1 MNIISFDIEE
11 WYIEK
16 KFYSGRGE
24 KYQLFDSYLYRIL
37 DILDSLQLKATFFC
51 VGKIAKDFTYV
62 IKRISERGHEI
73 GCHSNEHLWL
83 TKMTPIQLR
92 EDTKEAIASL
102 QDVSGQPVISYRAPA
117 FSIGEKNKWA
127 IEILAECGIERDSS
141 IYPATRDF
149 GGFNSFPTN
158 NPVIIE
164 YNGIQMKEFP
174 IALAHIGGKH
184 IAFSGGGY
192 FRFFPLWYIKQK
204 MQKSDYF
211 IAYFHIGD
219 LIHNQD
225 GMMTKEEYETYFHE
239 TGSFKNRLV
248 RYVKSNLGTKG
259 AFVKMEKLLKEGAFV
274 NLQDADLHI
283 ESYKTITLK

>member
-1 MNIISFDIEE
+1 MNILSFDIEE

-16 KFYSGRGE
+16 KFHGGRNE
-24 KYQLFDSYLYRIL
+24 KYQLFDSYLHRIL
-37 DILDSLQLKATFFC
+37 DLLDVLQLKATFFC
-51 VGKIAKDFTYV
+51 VGKIATDFPYV

-83 TKMTPIQLR
+83 TKMTPQQLQ

-102 QDVSGQPVISYRAPA
+102 QDVSGQPIISYRAPA
-117 FSIGEKNKWA
+117 FSIGENNKWA

-149 GGFNSFPTN
+149 GGFNSFPANT
-158 NPVIIE
+158 PVIIE
-164 YNGIQMKEFP
+164 YNDIRMKEFP
-174 IALAHIGGKH
+174 IALARIWGKDV
-184 IAFSGGGY
+184 AFSGGGY

-204 MQKSDYF
+204 MLRSDYF

-225 GMMTKEEYETYFHE
+225 GMMTKEEYEIYFRE
-239 TGSFKNRLV
+239 SGSFKNRLV
-248 RYVKSNLGTKG
+248 RYVKSYLGTKG
-259 AFVKMEKLLKEGAFV
+259 AFAKMQKLLHEASFV
-274 NLQDADLHI
+274 NLQEADKKM
-283 ESYKTITLK
+283 ESYKTIILK